1 MRVTVHLF
9 ARLRDLAGCRTVAV
23 DVPHGASVGDVW
35 GAVVAGH
42 AALAPFAGSV
52 TCAVNDDFARM
63 TTRVAE
69 GDEVAFLPPV
79 SGGSPSC
86 R

>member
-1 MRVTVHLF
+1 M
-9 ARLRDLAGCRTVAV
+9 ARIVWKRF
-23 DVPHGASVGDVW
+23 GDV
-35 GAVVAGH
+35 ANFVE
-42 AALAPFAGSV
+42 PFAGSV